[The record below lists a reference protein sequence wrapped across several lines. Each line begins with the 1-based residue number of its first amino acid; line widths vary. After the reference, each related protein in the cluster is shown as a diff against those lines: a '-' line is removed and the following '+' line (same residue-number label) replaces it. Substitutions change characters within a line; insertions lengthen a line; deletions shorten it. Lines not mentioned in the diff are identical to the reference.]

1 MYDKRNDLV
10 DLSLLKKAIDV
21 IVKSGVCTNVVA
33 DFEFFTIR
41 KKSRNLFRIWTAINY
56 RVF

>member
-41 KKSRNLFRIWTAINY
+41 KKSRNLFRI
-56 RVF
+56 